1 MVRLTKL
8 KETSESLGERHEVI
22 VMKGSAPLADRPHR
36 RLRRLLL
43 GRNEPRR
50 LSDLIEGLAVASLEE
65 ADRDVCG
72 LREPSG
78 HRGLRRRLTVDDAH
92 PTEDLQGDLRHHP
105 SGASRPYP
113 AAPAAGFVSAGSSHR
128 ACAGVAKD
136 KGHGIRAR

>member
-1 MVRLTKL
+1 MVRLTRL
-8 KETSESLGERHEVI
+8 KETPESLGERHEVI
-22 VMKGSAPLADRPHR
+22 VMRGSARLADRPRR
-36 RLRRLLL
+36 RLRRRLL

-50 LSDLIEGLAVASLEE
+50 LSDPIEGLAVASLEE
-65 ADRDVCG
+65 ADRDVCV

-78 HRGLRRRLTVDDAH
+78 NRGLQLRLTVDDAYT
-92 PTEDLQGDLRHHP
+92 TEDLRGDLCHHP

-113 AAPAAGFVSAGSSHR
+113 AAPAVGFVSAGSSHR